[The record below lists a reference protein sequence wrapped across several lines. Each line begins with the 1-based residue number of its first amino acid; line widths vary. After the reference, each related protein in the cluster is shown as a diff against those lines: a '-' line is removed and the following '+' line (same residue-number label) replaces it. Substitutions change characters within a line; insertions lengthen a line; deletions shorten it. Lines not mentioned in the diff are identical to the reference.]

1 MPIDNKTMGIVLYII
16 EENFLFLCLNKAYSI
31 KKLLY
36 FAAKI

>member
-1 MPIDNKTMGIVLYII
+1 MPINDKRMGIGLDII
-16 EENFLFLCLNKAYSI
+16 VENLLFLCLNKSYSI